1 MNKREFTNEEEALTV
16 VREDSEASSN
26 MQGALP
32 DETTKENVITLSRRG
47 WSKEEIAKALR
58 ISPGEVELTLEI
70 NKEKERS
77 SSEPKSAA
85 VEENVAALS
94 RQERENVVREKV
106 ITLFKQGWE
115 NHEIAKALGLS
126 TGEVELILEIHKQGN
141 LP

>member
-26 MQGALP
+26 MQGALS

-47 WSKEEIAKALR
+47 WSKEEIAKALK

-85 VEENVAALS
+85 VEENVVALS
-94 RQERENVVREKV
+94 KQERENVVREQV
-106 ITLFKQGWE
+106 IALFRQGWE
-115 NHEIAKALGLS
+115 NHEIVKALGLS
-126 TGEVELILEIHKQGN
+126 PGEVELILEIHKQGN